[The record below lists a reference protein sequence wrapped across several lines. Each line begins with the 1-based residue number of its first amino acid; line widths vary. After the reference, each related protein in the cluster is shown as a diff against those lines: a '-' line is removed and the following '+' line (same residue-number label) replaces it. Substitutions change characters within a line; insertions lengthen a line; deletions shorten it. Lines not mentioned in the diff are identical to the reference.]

1 MASFDGQY
9 DAEVC
14 EGGFLAMRT
23 TVNIDD
29 DMLEEAKRLT
39 GISENAAVIRLAVQK
54 LVEREAARR
63 LARLGG
69 TMPDL
74 TVLGCRPSLTQD
86 EFEAS

>member
-1 MASFDGQY
+1 
-9 DAEVC
+9 
-14 EGGFLAMRT
+14 MRT
-23 TVNIDD
+23 TVNVDD

-39 GISENAAVIRLAVQK
+39 GISENAAVIRFAVKK

-74 TVLGCRPSLTQD
+74 TVPGRGSSLTQD